1 MWSPRPTVPLVNFSF
16 SNPTSLPPHEQNN
29 LDIMSS
35 QPSSSSSG
43 TSRFTF
49 VSGNEQ
55 SEARSH
61 AMKEHWKR
69 RHQRNHEA
77 KAHHRKRSSRTLLP
91 RSKSGLGEGAFSA
104 AYPNSS
110 SESELQREENINAN
124 HQKQPSVP
132 AQLLNGMSFA
142 LSTSRPDPFQTCPVH
157 LTSQH
162 QKLLYHCPST
172 SIHYCWYFA
181 N

>member
-1 MWSPRPTVPLVNFSF
+1 
-16 SNPTSLPPHEQNN
+16 
-29 LDIMSS
+29 MSS
-35 QPSSSSSG
+35 QQSSSSSE
-43 TSRFTF
+43 TSRFAF

-69 RHQRNHEA
+69 RHRRNQEA
-77 KAHHRKRSSRTLLP
+77 KAHHRKRSSRILLP
-91 RSKSGLGEGAFSA
+91 RSNSGLGEGVFSA

-110 SESELQREENINAN
+110 SESELHREENIDEN
-124 HQKQPSVP
+124 HQKQPSIP

-142 LSTSRPDPFQTCPVH
+142 LSTSQPDPFQTCPIH

-162 QKLLYHCPST
+162 QKLLYHCAST
-172 SIHYCWYFA
+172 FYPFLMMFR
-181 N
+181 